1 MRLFE
6 AFRLSRMLPQYW
18 LSGYLPVVIPF
29 WAGRR
34 NRTFLHFLNI
44 RNQQCQVTPL
54 TDCLAFSQILV
65 FRLPLIFKIF
75 FSEHEIGTLEPLGS
89 NLNQCE
95 HPMTLEPEKKKRRAD
110 YYNFSENF
118 CRMMI
123 YDDFHMNGWILFTI
137 ASPVGPCYSTGS
149 ESLSLTHWLKEYR
162 QCFCM
167 WQIEGLLMLW
177 IRNKSRTH
185 ILTKLVNSCLLIVSM
200 CRKVT

>member
-18 LSGYLPVVIPF
+18 LSGYLPVSIPF

-75 FSEHEIGTLEPLGS
+75 FWTWNWDSRTPRFKLQS
-89 NLNQCE
+89 VW
-95 HPMTLEPEKKKRRAD
+95 TSYDSWTRKKKGWLLQLQWELLLHD
-110 YYNFSENF
+110 DLWWLPYEWLNSLYHSFT
-118 CRMMI
+118 CR
-123 YDDFHMNGWILFTI
+123 
-137 ASPVGPCYSTGS
+137 P
-149 ESLSLTHWLKEYR
+149 
-162 QCFCM
+162 
-167 WQIEGLLMLW
+167 LL
-177 IRNKSRTH
+177 
-185 ILTKLVNSCLLIVSM
+185 
-200 CRKVT
+200 